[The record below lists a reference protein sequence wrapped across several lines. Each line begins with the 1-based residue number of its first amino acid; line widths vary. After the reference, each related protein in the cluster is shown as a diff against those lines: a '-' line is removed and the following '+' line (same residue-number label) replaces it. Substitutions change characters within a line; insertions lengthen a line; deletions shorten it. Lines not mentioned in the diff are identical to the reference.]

1 MWMLTQCFTSKNQC
15 LMTSTFTKHIYTA
28 LMGVAILSSCSRP
41 VAYFQRGPVNHYNTP
56 KTETVAVATTADV
69 APAAVAAPVEVA
81 QPAEVVAP
89 APVAAAT
96 PAPAEQLAQAN
107 ATMSQIDAYV
117 RADNKLATDKKLN
130 KRMDRVKTMLA
141 TATEKASLAP
151 AAPASTKKATLL
163 ERMAVKKIDKQIK
176 HKLSP
181 ERTMAKSLLTIGLI
195 VGVIGLILIL
205 VGSGALG
212 VIALIVGLALIL
224 VDLLR

>member
-1 MWMLTQCFTSKNQC
+1 
-15 LMTSTFTKHIYTA
+15 MTSTFTKHICTA

-56 KTETVAVATTADV
+56 KTETVAVAT
-69 APAAVAAPVEVA
+69 PAEVA

-96 PAPAEQLAQAN
+96 PAPAEQIAQAN
-107 ATMSQIDAYV
+107 ATMSQIEAYV
-117 RADNKLATDKKLN
+117 RNDSKLATDKKLN

-151 AAPASTKKATLL
+151 NATTSPKKATLL
-163 ERMAVKKIDKQIK
+163 ERMATKRIDKQIK
-176 HKLSP
+176 NKLSP

-205 VGSGALG
+205 VGSGAIG

-224 VDLLR
+224 VDLLQ